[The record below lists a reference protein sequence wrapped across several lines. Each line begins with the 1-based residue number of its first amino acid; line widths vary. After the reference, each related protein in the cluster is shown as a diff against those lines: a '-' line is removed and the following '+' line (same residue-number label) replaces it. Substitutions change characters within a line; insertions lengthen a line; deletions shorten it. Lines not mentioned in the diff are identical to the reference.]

1 MPKIRQALAVLAAAA
16 SCIAFNTYR
25 YPVVREMVVA
35 ISSPAQTEAAKA
47 VEKPSAVAA
56 ERTLAAPATAE
67 SSKPGDRLVCKDGV
81 CSMPLSDSPT
91 ASLNGKSQI
100 QSFGE
105 DLKEVGVGT
114 AGGSSL
120 GSTSGN
126 GDRWASTP
134 TDAKTAG
141 KSKKSA
147 KEPSQKVKSPP
158 QSKSS
163 GSSLNEKG
171 SDSASTGS
179 KESIDSFNRAQSE
192 PFAPRDER
200 NPDLRPGDST
210 TALVAKG
217 AAMADDFYVA
227 PGYGAGDEKIGSEWG
242 SQKALAGEPGERK
255 SRDCSPSPA
264 KGNSAASSEND
275 TRPPSVASLVPI
287 VRPAS
292 RTQRSETAASK
303 AMAGFQLTGQ
313 RGTKS
318 EGVRHLP
325 PVDAAFPTEPPSVSP
340 DLARTYPVTSA
351 E

>member
-35 ISSPAQTEAAKA
+35 ISSPAQAEAAKA
-47 VEKPSAVAA
+47 VEKPSAIAA

-67 SSKPGDRLVCKDGV
+67 SSKPRDRLVCKDGV
-81 CSMPLSDSPT
+81 CSLPLSDSPT
-91 ASLNGKSQI
+91 ASLNGKSQT

-105 DLKEVGVGT
+105 DPIQDGT
-114 AGGSSL
+114 AGGSSR

-134 TDAKTAG
+134 PDAKTAG

-147 KEPSQKVKSPP
+147 KEPSQKAKASPR
-158 QSKSS
+158 SKSS
-163 GSSLNEKG
+163 GSFLNEKG

-179 KESIDSFNRAQSE
+179 EESVDAFNRAESE
-192 PFAPRDER
+192 PFAPRDAR
-200 NPDLRPGDST
+200 NPDLRPSDAT

-217 AAMADDFYVA
+217 AATAADPYVA
-227 PGYGAGDEKIGSEWG
+227 PGYGAGDEKISSEWG
-242 SQKALAGEPGERK
+242 SPKALAGEPGERK
-255 SRDCSPSPA
+255 PRDRSPSPA

-275 TRPPSVASLVPI
+275 TRPPKAASLVPI

-292 RTQRSETAASK
+292 RTQRSETAAAK

-325 PVDAAFPTEPPSVSP
+325 PVDAAFPPEPPSVSP